1 MYALSEQ
8 NINIFHFL
16 SYLMDS
22 NQSGN
27 QLHQHDFH
35 LKALFRVFQLFQ
47 QFLRKILMKRDY
59 FSFSI
64 SNTTRQSAWIILCQL
79 TLRVMNEVNGWE
91 VEHFWF
97 LLFLVFLSNKS
108 YNKTKYNE
116 TQIKN

>member
-1 MYALSEQ
+1 
-8 NINIFHFL
+8 
-16 SYLMDS
+16 MDS

-35 LKALFRVFQLFQ
+35 LKALLRVFQLFQ
-47 QFLRKILMKRDY
+47 QFLCKIFMKRDY

-64 SNTTRQSAWIILCQL
+64 SDTSRQKAWIILCQL

-91 VEHFWF
+91 VEHFWS

-108 YNKTKYNE
+108 YNKAKFNE
-116 TQIKN
+116 TQMEN

>member
-47 QFLRKILMKRDY
+47 QFL
-59 FSFSI
+59 
-64 SNTTRQSAWIILCQL
+64 
-79 TLRVMNEVNGWE
+79 
-91 VEHFWF
+91 
-97 LLFLVFLSNKS
+97 
-108 YNKTKYNE
+108 
-116 TQIKN
+116 